1 VSDPGGKKGV
11 EVDPVGAVLYSGNG
25 EGTFVTAWKRRTEIG
40 ALKRAVSKSPLL
52 RGLSAISKE
61 AKDRFP

>member
-1 VSDPGGKKGV
+1 V